1 MCLRLILFITTLIYY
16 NNIHLVLINIFNYNS
31 STEVLKTRC
40 IIFNRTDVIECIV
53 LYSKTNPI
61 LCTCT

>member
-31 STEVLKTRC
+31 SIELLKTRC
-40 IIFNRTDVIECIV
+40 IIFNQTHVIE
-53 LYSKTNPI
+53 
-61 LCTCT
+61 